1 MILQYLLFSIISYTT
16 RAGFNYDGLYIS
28 GTATSSASSEF
39 LSLSDFAR
47 RLIAPSDINYQTPT
61 GVLDYGENAFS
72 EGALWAGNIWTQNTY
87 GYGYSATPFLNLA
100 QTTTIQTSYLW
111 WFDHQGDGGQFYG
124 GLPDVPNGMLCDNGS
139 PIGCN
144 YMQCGPGR
152 SALLTKRVHVP
163 FSPSKTRDTIEL
175 AKKINKLGDTSALGH
190 DWIIEGTL
198 AGGIM
203 QAELILST
211 RNLTAAQIFLP
222 KLQSISNFL
231 ETRRVQDASSLTP
244 GAQGLFFAGNGANLL
259 APGFGG
265 QGLPAG
271 CDYKAYNANCS
282 QTGQPL
288 CCVQSGFSYLSGL
301 TITYSAL
308 LDRMIELENFAFPGS
323 KSRNCTKPNH
333 DTSPNYSCLGLW
345 KLRRAS
351 NDQSMAGVLINST
364 NNTRYFLKSL
374 DPDGEKHGVYT
385 YKKKCSID
393 AATCPPV
400 TRHGYFETS
409 PNVDAIAHG
418 IVDASLASEIYQ
430 SMLNVGA
437 GLNPCGFTLPN
448 FPDYD
453 DMVSEDFGYGTWVS
467 GGSWSTLE
475 ARVILTHFDQK
486 NYKLAI
492 NSIKRLQSP
501 YAELY
506 KMDNPLSHQGC
517 GPGMYSGNKSGN
529 ILDIDAFGI
538 PAAFLRGM
546 FRYTY
551 GSNNLILIPRIP
563 IDVNQII
570 QKFPIKW
577 GKGEIYLTTVRKK
590 TTTTTSSS
598 SSKSSDVDVDKV
610 TLVQINGTTCTSCIN
625 QDGHVNLIWDDHTF
639 DAASTSIVITLGSG
653 SGDGSGDGSDNGV
666 LNMESYIYNG
676 TIMAKKWQSSQEDN
690 LIDLSVDVNNK
701 SSCQPNST
709 IISWSKNMT
718 MFKQSMVN
726 AGFDHRFEYVQA
738 IDFLKALNDSITR
751 CNGRKDGSILPMP
764 APPDAWKNY
773 NMLYNQTEVEW
784 YFEDVYRRLW
794 KGLESV
800 ITSYKRDNALPIEME
815 IIQIYNGNGG
825 TMTSKDIEMKT
836 KLINL
841 NNEIETMEKKLLK
854 MKKERKVLEL

>member
-1 MILQYLLFSIISYTT
+1 MI
-16 RAGFNYDGLYIS
+16 
-28 GTATSSASSEF
+28 
-39 LSLSDFAR
+39 
-47 RLIAPSDINYQTPT
+47 
-61 GVLDYGENAFS
+61 
-72 EGALWAGNIWTQNTY
+72 W
-87 GYGYSATPFLNLA
+87 
-100 QTTTIQTSYLW
+100 
-111 WFDHQGDGGQFYG
+111 
-124 GLPDVPNGMLCDNGS
+124 
-139 PIGCN
+139 
-144 YMQCGPGR
+144 
-152 SALLTKRVHVP
+152 
-163 FSPSKTRDTIEL
+163 
-175 AKKINKLGDTSALGH
+175 
-190 DWIIEGTL
+190 
-198 AGGIM
+198 GIC
-203 QAELILST
+203 I
-211 RNLTAAQIFLP
+211 
-222 KLQSISNFL
+222 L

-288 CCVQSGFSYLSGL
+288 CCVQSGFSYLSAL
-301 TITYSAL
+301 TISYSAL
-308 LDRMIELENFAFPGS
+308 LDRMIELENFAYPSS

-351 NDQSMAGVLINST
+351 NDQSMAGVLVNST

-430 SMLNVGA
+430 SMLNVGD
-437 GLNPCGFTLPN
+437 GINPCGFTLPN

-475 ARVILTHFDQK
+475 ARVILAHFDQK

-501 YAELY
+501 YAELF
-506 KMDNPLSHQGC
+506 KMDNPLSYQGC
-517 GPGMYSGNKSGN
+517 GPGMYSGGKSGN

-546 FRYTY
+546 YRYTY
-551 GSNNLILIPRIP
+551 GSNTLILIPRIP
-563 IDVNQII
+563 IDINRIT

-577 GKGEIYLTTVRKK
+577 GTGDIYLTTVRKN
-590 TTTTTSSS
+590 
-598 SSKSSDVDVDKV
+598 SSDVDVDKV
-610 TLVQINGTTCTSCIN
+610 TSVHINGTTCTSCIN
-625 QDGHVNLIWDDHTF
+625 KDGNVNLVWNGLTF

-653 SGDGSGDGSDNGV
+653 SGGVSDDGSGDGVD
-666 LNMESYIYNG
+666 MEWYNG
-676 TIMAKKWQSSQEDN
+676 TIMAQKWQSSQEDN
-690 LIDLSVDVNNK
+690 LIDLSVINNV
-701 SSCQPNST
+701 SPCMPNST
-709 IISWSKNMT
+709 IVSWSKNMT
-718 MFKQSMVN
+718 MFKQSMLKV
-726 AGFDHRFEYVQA
+726 GFEHRFEYVQA
-738 IDFLKALNDSITR
+738 TDFLKALNDSITR

-773 NMLYNQTEVEW
+773 KMLYNQTEVEW

-794 KGLESV
+794 RGLESV
-800 ITSYKRDNALPIEME
+800 ITSYKRENALPIEVE

-825 TMTSKDIEMKT
+825 TMTLKEIETKT

-841 NNEIETMEKKLLK
+841 NNEIRTMEKKLLSLRK
-854 MKKERKVLEL
+854 ARKVLEL